1 MKEPH
6 IVILFDTGSEGS
18 YLDEKLLPFFI
29 DVQDTGT
36 KFITQSVAATMLKG
50 NGYRFS
56 SLRIGSAL
64 IENPLLCSMDMSG
77 VQISTVDGKKI
88 GCVIGMNILSKMPFL
103 FSNSQ
108 QKLFFVDPDNLD
120 FLSEYTK
127 VETVN
132 ADNDI
137 RLQLNI
143 PKYKKELPFIL
154 DAGSPIC
161 YLDSGFLK
169 RVVLPNT
176 SLYRYRKNI
185 LLLCR
190 YP

>member
-1 MKEPH
+1 
-6 IVILFDTGSEGS
+6 
-18 YLDEKLLPFFI
+18 
-29 DVQDTGT
+29 
-36 KFITQSVAATMLKG
+36 
-50 NGYRFS
+50 
-56 SLRIGSAL
+56 
-64 IENPLLCSMDMSG
+64 
-77 VQISTVDGKKI
+77 
-88 GCVIGMNILSKMPFL
+88 MPFL

-137 RLQLNI
+137 RLQVNI

-154 DAGSPIC
+154 DTGSPIC